1 MSGFDR
7 GGWESARVAIDSSGR
22 ATVYS
27 GSMSQGH
34 GHVTSLSQIAADVL
48 QIPIENIDVIQGD
61 TRQVQAGHGT
71 FNSRSMAV
79 GGSSLHVC
87 TQRIVAKAKK
97 IAAGM
102 LEVDEKDVA
111 YSAGRFSVPGT
122 DIATLSF
129 GKVARMAYVGPQAA

>member
-1 MSGFDR
+1 MCGMAPSRRLALSGFDR

-22 ATVYS
+22 ATIFS

-48 QIPIENIDVIQGD
+48 QIPVENIDVVQGD

-79 GGSSLHVC
+79 GGSGVHVSP
-87 TQRIVAKAKK
+87 TRVVAKAKK
-97 IAAGM
+97 IAAAM
-102 LEVDEKDVA
+102 LEVDEAD
-111 YSAGRFSVPGT
+111 
-122 DIATLSF
+122 
-129 GKVARMAYVGPQAA
+129 